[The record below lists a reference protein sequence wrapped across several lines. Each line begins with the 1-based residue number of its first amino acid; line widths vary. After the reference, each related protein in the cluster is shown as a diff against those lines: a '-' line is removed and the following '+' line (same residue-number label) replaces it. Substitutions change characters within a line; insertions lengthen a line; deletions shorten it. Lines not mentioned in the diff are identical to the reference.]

1 MGNSNSAAFF
11 DERGIQAERI
21 PGNVLAKA
29 QKLIQKIERGVPY
42 TTFRGKRLSCNRNM
56 ISIPVGRK
64 WRMLARDSP
73 EGIQIFAV
81 VSHGTYNHII

>member
-1 MGNSNSAAFF
+1 MSGSDPAAFF
-11 DERGIQAERI
+11 NERGIQAERI

>member
-1 MGNSNSAAFF
+1 MGNSNPAAFF

>member
-11 DERGIQAERI
+11 DERGIQANRI

-29 QKLIQKIERGVPY
+29 QKLIQKIERGVSY

-81 VSHGTYNHII
+81 VSHATYNHII

>member
-21 PGNVLAKA
+21 PGNVLTKA
-29 QKLIQKIERGVPY
+29 QKLIQKMERGVPY
-42 TTFRGKRLSCNRNM
+42 WTFRGKRLTCDRNQ

-73 EGIQIFAV
+73 DGIRVYAV
-81 VSHGTYNHII
+81 LSHETYNHFI